1 MFVRC
6 PCPSVGCGDPKLI
19 QNEYPFRIKALLR
32 VFDKSWIFSRILVPK
47 CFITLGYTL
56 RITEKL
62 YREENESK
70 FTRFGAVKNIGFAVI
85 FKKFQKIS
93 RFFEIG
99 DLPFYLAPLPD
110 IFERKD
116 PGFVRFTGR
125 SDDPENLSKKY

>member
-1 MFVRC
+1 MVYYTRIFTPNHRETQQR
-6 PCPSVGCGDPKLI
+6 GKRK
-19 QNEYPFRIKALLR
+19 QNH
-32 VFDKSWIFSRILVPK
+32 WIWGVE
-47 CFITLGYTL
+47 T
-56 RITEKL
+56 
-62 YREENESK
+62 N
-70 FTRFGAVKNIGFAVI
+70 RFEVI